1 MLELVAPPKW
11 IGETLRYRTRAREKR
26 SFATVLDAAEVF
38 PDGGTATVR
47 FEKKEDASVALSV
60 AMEMRNGHAEDRVE
74 HGPDMRLRRLERRV
88 VEKSDARSRHEI
100 IEFGS
105 NTHVIPKCTY
115 VDTSTPFVLSGQPFD
130 GKRRSMYLWICDRFV
145 AKVYYESHG
154 HHKADVPAG
163 RIDTTEVLLYPDLND
178 WVKLPSIITKLSKP
192 FLPKYHM
199 WYEREAPHRLVRFE
213 GPLGPP
219 GAPEIVIE
227 LEKR

>member
-11 IGETLRYRTRAREKR
+11 IGDTLRYRTRARQKR

-47 FEKKEDASVALSV
+47 FEKAGSNVALSV
-60 AMEMRNGHAEDRVE
+60 AMEMKNGHAEDRIE
-74 HGPDMRLRRLERRV
+74 HDAEMRLRRLERHV
-88 VEKSDARSRHEI
+88 TEPNEAKSRHEI
-100 IEFGS
+100 IEFAS
-105 NTHVIPKCTY
+105 PTHVIPACTY

-130 GKRRSMYLWICDRFV
+130 GKQRSMYLWICDRFV
-145 AKVYYESHG
+145 ARVYYESQD
-154 HHKADVPAG
+154 HHAKIDVPAG

-199 WYEREAPHRLVRFE
+199 WYERDAPHRLVRFE

-227 LEKR
+227 LAAR